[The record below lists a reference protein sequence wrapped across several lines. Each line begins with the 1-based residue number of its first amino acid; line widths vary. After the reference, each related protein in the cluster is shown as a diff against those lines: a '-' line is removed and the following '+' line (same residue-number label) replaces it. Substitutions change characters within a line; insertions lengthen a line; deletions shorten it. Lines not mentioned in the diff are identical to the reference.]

1 MQVAQWPPV
10 TISGFDLALIT
21 DISLW
26 ALIRHLGA
34 WLNNLRRAGD
44 ARKRQSIKAL
54 RRVITAAR
62 TTRAYLRKL
71 NDTARQD
78 HAQEAKLA
86 EKWTRLGFEL
96 QDLGLGALAKRCDIT
111 GRYWADPAQFE
122 PEFLDKADVGLAR
135 MEQLARQMV
144 AEIETS

>member
-1 MQVAQWPPV
+1 MQVPQRPPV
-10 TISGFDLALIT
+10 TTPGFDLALIT

-26 ALIRHLGA
+26 ALIRHLGT

-96 QDLGLGALAKRCDIT
+96 KDLGLGALA
-111 GRYWADPAQFE
+111 
-122 PEFLDKADVGLAR
+122 
-135 MEQLARQMV
+135 
-144 AEIETS
+144 

>member
-44 ARKRQSIKAL
+44 QSIKAL